1 LELLQLRY
9 FVSVAKAGSFVKAA
23 EHENVSQPALSQQI
37 AKLEIE
43 LGTPLFDRL
52 GRALRLTAL
61 GRQLLPRAESV
72 LNETTLIRRD
82 AEASRN
88 NAAGRVTVGVIPTLL
103 PYVVAPLL
111 ARLAVDLPEIELILV
126 EEQTTILLDKL
137 RSADIDL
144 AILALPVRNPEIV
157 CSELKREELV
167 FIVPMGRNLPPGPVD
182 LQSVTQERLLLLRE
196 GNCLRDDVL
205 TACSRARAQ
214 FSQVFETDQLASIF
228 ALVSAGAGASLVP
241 ESSLTMHQ
249 GSGGVQAVPLRQ
261 RVYRRIGYAL
271 SRKHQPTPT
280 QKTFIRWLRQSVAAT
295 GK

>member
-280 QKTFIRWLRQSVAAT
+280 QKTFIRWLRQSVTAT